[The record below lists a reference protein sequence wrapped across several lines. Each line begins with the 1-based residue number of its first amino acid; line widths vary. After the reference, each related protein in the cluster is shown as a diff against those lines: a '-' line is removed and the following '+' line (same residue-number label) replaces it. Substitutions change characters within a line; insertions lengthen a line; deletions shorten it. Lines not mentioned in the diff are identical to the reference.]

1 MLPGHVFTADDGL
14 KGFDV
19 NGPVSAAAAA
29 SAVAAGYRFC
39 VRYVRRQQ
47 AHSYDLSSGEAK
59 RLLAAGLGLMVVQ
72 HVAPGEWT
80 PTATKGTRYGK
91 VAADEATRLGLPSGV
106 AVWCDLESVARATPK
121 RQVIDYCNRWH
132 AAVAGRGFIPGLYV
146 GYAAGLGAKDLYWS
160 LRFTHYWGAYNLDAD
175 AEPLVRGLQMK
186 QRVRT
191 PADAIPGLGLAFQT
205 DEVRTDAL
213 GGRPTLLAPESWLG

>member
-19 NGPVSAAAAA
+19 NGPVSGSAAAAFA
-29 SAVAAGYRFC
+29 AAGYRFC

-59 RLLAAGLGLMVVQ
+59 RLLNAGLGLMVVQ

-80 PTATKGTRYGK
+80 PTGAKGTQYGR
-91 VAADEATRLGLPSGV
+91 VAADECVRIGVPSGV
-106 AVWCDLESVARATPK
+106 TVWCDLESVASGTPK
-121 RQVIDYCNRWH
+121 KQVIDFCNRWH
-132 AAVAGRGFIPGLYV
+132 AAVAAGGFVPGLYV
-146 GYAAGLGAKDLYWS
+146 GFAAGLGPKDLYYA

-175 AEPLVRGLQMK
+175 EEPLVRGLQMK
-186 QRVRT
+186 QRVRG
-191 PADAIPGLGLAFQT
+191 PNDGVAGFNLAFQT
-205 DEVRTDAL
+205 DGVRTDAL
-213 GGRPTLLAPESWLG
+213 GGRPTLLAPESWFG